1 MSEAHRLVAINEM
14 TKLMQP
20 YGAVKGTLEM
30 VHNICILNPYKILHL
45 SGYIDN
51 IVGMFIR
58 SVLIGNSHI
67 YFRAV
72 VKVRYNT
79 KLISVVGADL
89 RTGTRSGTCS
99 HETLD
104 VYEIMPVLQTN
115 VLPAYPASCA
125 SSKENDNQAGQ
136 VCMNYEEPYLI
147 TIQNTLSDGD
157 DGDGDGDGDGDSD
170 GDGDTDCD
178 CDDHACDVDND
189 DVAVHG

>member
-20 YGAVKGTLEM
+20 YGAVKAQDEMSWSFPISQRILSMLLKIERGGNRAVIETLLVLVKHFHDNYHE

-67 YFRAV
+67 YFKAV

-79 KLISVVGADL
+79 K
-89 RTGTRSGTCS
+89 SGTCS

-115 VLPAYPASCA
+115 VLPAYPA
-125 SSKENDNQAGQ
+125 
-136 VCMNYEEPYLI
+136 VI
-147 TIQNTLSDGD
+147 LSDGD
-157 DGDGDGDGDGDSD
+157 DGDGDGDSD